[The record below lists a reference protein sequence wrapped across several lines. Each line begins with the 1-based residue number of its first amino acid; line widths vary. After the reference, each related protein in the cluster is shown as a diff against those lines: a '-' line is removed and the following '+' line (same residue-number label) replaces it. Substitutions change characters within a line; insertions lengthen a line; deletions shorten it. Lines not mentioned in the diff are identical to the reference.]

1 MKAHNEG
8 RVPDPQMLFE
18 LAEKAEEAGI
28 NSVWVG
34 DSLVSKPRLEPIATM
49 AGIAARTKRVRIGTA
64 VLLPAIRKPI
74 PLAHSLATVDILSGG
89 RLVVACGVGGAFTPE
104 QRLDWVA
111 SGVNPGTRAGIFTE
125 TVQILKRLWLEDSVT
140 FKGKYFEFDDINL
153 KPRPVQN
160 GGIPLLLGTHFRSGS
175 EAQINR
181 VAKHGDGVM
190 GISDYPEEFARLL
203 AKVRQATLDQ
213 GRNPDELEHVFY
225 MTVNIN
231 ENAAEARREAEEF
244 LMAYYGIAHWGDR
257 WGPWGSPSQI
267 VERMREYARAGAQH
281 LIVRFASWN
290 QADQWDRFI
299 TEVMPSFRS
308 A

>member
-1 MKAHNEG
+1 
-8 RVPDPQMLFE
+8 
-18 LAEKAEEAGI
+18 
-28 NSVWVG
+28 
-34 DSLVSKPRLEPIATM
+34 
-49 AGIAARTKRVRIGTA
+49 
-64 VLLPAIRKPI
+64 
-74 PLAHSLATVDILSGG
+74 
-89 RLVVACGVGGAFTPE
+89 
-104 QRLDWVA
+104 
-111 SGVNPGTRAGIFTE
+111 
-125 TVQILKRLWLEDSVT
+125 
-140 FKGKYFEFDDINL
+140 
-153 KPRPVQN
+153 
-160 GGIPLLLGTHFRSGS
+160 
-175 EAQINR
+175 
-181 VAKHGDGVM
+181 M